1 MCHWRMVDFFCETRN
16 LPQKKIMNLF
26 KITHISHQLWMSKR
40 KRRTSLHNYLSIHYT
55 SIIYLYTIHLLSIY
69 IYLNSIIHSSR
80 GLDISNK
87 LSECYHRE
95 SDALFLGWLEK
106 WLLLSRLWT
115 SDTWWPRIFLDI
127 NLECPF
133 VLDPLSSI
141 RSLRH
146 LNQNRWSK

>member
-1 MCHWRMVDFFCETRN
+1 MWFTNEFLLYFDKLAYDTIN
-16 LPQKKIMNLF
+16 NMNLS
-26 KITHISHQLWMSKR
+26 KITHIQCGCR
-40 KRRTSLHNYLSIHYT
+40 KESEGQVIVC
-55 SIIYLYTIHLLSIY
+55 SIIYLYTIHLLSM
-69 IYLNSIIHSSR
+69 YLYLHSIIHSSR

-127 NLECPF
+127 NLECP
-133 VLDPLSSI
+133 LA
-141 RSLRH
+141 
-146 LNQNRWSK
+146 QNETE

>member
-1 MCHWRMVDFFCETRN
+1 MCHWRMVDFFVKPETF
-16 LPQKKIMNLF
+16 P
-26 KITHISHQLWMSKR
+26 R
-40 KRRTSLHNYLSIHYT
+40 KRLWIYLKSLTSVINCECRKEREGQVC

-69 IYLNSIIHSSR
+69 FYLNSIIHSSR

>member
-1 MCHWRMVDFFCETRN
+1 MCHWRMVDFFLKPETF
-16 LPQKKIMNLF
+16 P
-26 KITHISHQLWMSKR
+26 R
-40 KRRTSLHNYLSIHYT
+40 KRLWIYLKSLTSIVNVEKKEEEKFAQLSIY
-55 SIIYLYTIHLLSIY
+55 ILYIYYLY

-106 WLLLSRLWT
+106 WLLLSRLWWT

>member
-1 MCHWRMVDFFCETRN
+1 MSLENGGFFFVKPETF
-16 LPQKKIMNLF
+16 P
-26 KITHISHQLWMSKR
+26 R
-40 KRRTSLHNYLSIHYT
+40 KRLWIYLKSLTSVINCECRKERGGEVC
-55 SIIYLYTIHLLSIY
+55 SIIYLYVHYNIHLLSIY

-141 RSLRH
+141 RGLRH
-146 LNQNRWSK
+146 LN